1 MNWLFG
7 LLEERLQWVALRTD
21 AVCCCVSLG
30 FYDSSSLFF
39 NLLPAFPNSEIS
51 HKNQG
56 FWLLLK
62 KKKKKKPTEDL
73 AIVALYSLVA
83 TSQPN
88 SNCPRHGAL
97 TSLLPLFLGIWV
109 CGHSCNGFRKLF
121 SKSLIIIFFLKI
133 YCACVHMHV

>member
-21 AVCCCVSLG
+21 IVCCCVSFG

-39 NLLPAFPNSEIS
+39 NFLPAFPNSEIS

-62 KKKKKKPTEDL
+62 TKTKKTRRSGNS
-73 AIVALYSLVA
+73 IVALYSLVA

-88 SNCPRHGAL
+88 SNCPRYGAL

-109 CGHSCNGFRKLF
+109 CGHSCSGFRKLF
-121 SKSLIIIFFLKI
+121 SKSLLFSF
-133 YCACVHMHV
+133 